1 MAFRMEQ
8 IGRYRITGELGRG
21 AMGVVY
27 RAEDP
32 SIGRT
37 VAIKTIRLAEAASD
51 QERQFLRDR
60 LFREARS
67 AGILSHPG
75 IVTIY
80 DIQESDGVCYV
91 FMEYVD
97 GPTLEKLMSG
107 EKPIHKELLFHI
119 LDDAAASLDYAH
131 SRGIVHRDIKP
142 ANIMLTSNGAVKIT
156 DFGVAKFTS
165 QQATNTGMVLGT
177 PSYMSPEQISDLA
190 VDGRA
195 DQFSLAVIAYQLL
208 TGERPFTGNTVPA
221 LMFKIVHEE
230 PIPPQRLNSTLG
242 AAVDVVI
249 RRALSKD
256 AKARFPNCEAFTK
269 ALHNACAARPNWKPV
284 RQGAIDE
291 QETVAEPAMM
301 VKQAAARPGKPATP
315 PAVPSRVLPPEQV
328 PASRKRSTVFAFLA
342 GFAVVGLMAAGL
354 NMLLFHNDT
363 PQQKP
368 EQAAPSVANNEAKPS
383 PMGPQAGRP
392 EPPPPPVEQTKPP
405 EEERPAQEEKA
416 PEAPPPVKVPEPA
429 AEPAPRKTP
438 AAVRKQEPQPQ
449 DAAVRVVT
457 SPPGVKI
464 MFDGQPKLICTSPCE
479 MTLPPGRHTLATI
492 AGGYREQQRIFMM
505 PDESSQVIVMER
517 AIGTVVIHT
526 TPPGA
531 TIFIDGRERTERT
544 PAQITLA
551 AGAHK
556 LALEKEGFHRQ
567 EQDIDIKDGSVT
579 NINLSWTR

>member
-97 GPTLEKLMSG
+97 GPTLEKLMGG
-107 EKPIHKELLFHI
+107 EKPIHKDLLLHI
-119 LDDAAASLDYAH
+119 LDDAAAALDYAH
-131 SRGIVHRDIKP
+131 GRGIVHRDIKP

-177 PSYMSPEQISDLA
+177 PSYMPPEQISDLT

-208 TGERPFTGNTVPA
+208 TGERPFTGNTAPA

-242 AAVDVVI
+242 AAVDVVV

-256 AKARFPNCEAFTK
+256 PKARFPNCEAFTK
-269 ALHNACAARPNWKPV
+269 ALRNACAARPNWKPV

-291 QETVAEPAMM
+291 QETVAEPAAA
-301 VKQAAARPGKPATP
+301 VQVAARPPKPATTA
-315 PAVPSRVLPPEQV
+315 AVPSRILPPEPV
-328 PASRKRSTVFAFLA
+328 PSGRKRSTMVAFLA

-354 NMLLFHNDT
+354 NMLLFHNDS
-363 PQQKP
+363 PPRKS
-368 EQAAPSVANNEAKPS
+368 EQVIPPANDEAKPS
-383 PMGPQAGRP
+383 PVGPAAGRP

-405 EEERPAQEEKA
+405 EEEKPAREEKA
-416 PEAPPPVKVPEPA
+416 PEAAPEVKVPAPA
-429 AEPAPRKTP
+429 EEPAPRKAP
-438 AAVRKQEPQPQ
+438 AAVRKQEPQPR
-449 DAAVRVVT
+449 DATVRVVT

-464 MFDGQPKLICTSPCE
+464 MFDGQPHLMCTTPCE
-479 MTLPPGRHTLATI
+479 MTLPPGRHTLATV
-492 AGGYREQQRIFMM
+492 GSGYREQQRIFMM
-505 PDESSQVIVMER
+505 PEESSQVIVMER

-531 TIFIDGRERTERT
+531 TIFVDGRERPERT
-544 PAQITLA
+544 PAQITLP

-556 LALEKEGFHRQ
+556 LALVKEGLRRQ

>member
-1 MAFRMEQ
+1 MYSTFPPGAGCYNKMAFRMEQ

-37 VAIKTIRLAEAASD
+37 VAIKTIRLADAASD

-97 GPTLEKLMSG
+97 GPTLEKLMAG
-107 EKPIHKELLFHI
+107 EKPIHKDLLFHI
-119 LDDAAASLDYAH
+119 LDNAAASLDYAH

-256 AKARFPNCEAFTK
+256 SKARFPNCEAFTK
-269 ALHNACAARPNWKPV
+269 ALRNACSARPNWKPV

-291 QETVAEPAMM
+291 QETVAEPATV
-301 VKQAAARPGKPATP
+301 VKQAAARPPKPAAPT
-315 PAVPSRVLPPEQV
+315 AVPSRILPPEPV
-328 PASRKRSTVFAFLA
+328 PSGRKRTTVVAFLA

-354 NMLLFHNDT
+354 NMLLFHNDS
-363 PQQKP
+363 PRMKP
-368 EQAAPSVANNEAKPS
+368 EQAVPPAAANDEAKPS
-383 PMGPQAGRP
+383 PVGPVAGRP

-405 EEERPAQEEKA
+405 EEEKPVQEEKA
-416 PEAPPPVKVPEPA
+416 PEADPQVKVPEPA
-429 AEPAPRKTP
+429 PRKTA
-438 AAVRKQEPQPQ
+438 AAVRKQEPQPR
-449 DAAVRVVT
+449 DATVRVVT

-464 MFDGQPKLICTSPCE
+464 MFDGQPHLMCTTPCE
-479 MTLPPGRHTLATI
+479 MTLPPGRH
-492 AGGYREQQRIFMM
+492 
-505 PDESSQVIVMER
+505 
-517 AIGTVVIHT
+517 
-526 TPPGA
+526 
-531 TIFIDGRERTERT
+531 
-544 PAQITLA
+544 
-551 AGAHK
+551 
-556 LALEKEGFHRQ
+556 
-567 EQDIDIKDGSVT
+567 
-579 NINLSWTR
+579 

>member
-1 MAFRMEQ
+1 MVCVNSIVPARWTGEAGCYNKMAFRMEQ

-37 VAIKTIRLAEAASD
+37 VAIKTIRLSEAASD
-51 QERQFLRDR
+51 EERQFLRDR

-80 DIQESDGVCYV
+80 DIQESEGVCYV

-97 GPTLEKLMSG
+97 GPTLERLMA
-107 EKPIHKELLFHI
+107 ERPVDKRLLFHI
-119 LDDAAASLDYAH
+119 LDKAAAALDYAH
-131 SRGIVHRDIKP
+131 SSGIVHRDIKP
-142 ANIMLTSNGAVKIT
+142 ANIMLTSAGAVKIT

-165 QQATNTGMVLGT
+165 QQATSTGMVLGT
-177 PSYMSPEQISDLA
+177 PSYMPPEQISDLP

-230 PIPPQRLNSTLG
+230 PISPQRLNSTLG

-249 RRALSKD
+249 RRGLNKD
-256 AKARFPNCEAFTK
+256 PKARFPNCEAFVK
-269 ALHNACAARPNWKPV
+269 ALRNACEARPNWQPA
-284 RQGAIDE
+284 RQGVIDE
-291 QETVAEPAMM
+291 QETVAEPARAA
-301 VKQAAARPGKPATP
+301 KPAGAAAAAPRGMEPVPTRRRRPP
-315 PAVPSRVLPPEQV
+315 
-328 PASRKRSTVFAFLA
+328 VFAFLA

-354 NMLLFHNDT
+354 NMLLYRNDSAR
-363 PQQKP
+363 KAE
-368 EQAAPSVANNEAKPS
+368 EQPVPMAVNDETKPS
-383 PMGPQAGRP
+383 AMGPAAARP
-392 EPPPPPVEQTKPP
+392 EPEPPPVEQTKPP
-405 EEERPAQEEKA
+405 VEEK
-416 PEAPPPVKVPEPA
+416 PA
-429 AEPAPRKTP
+429 TAEAEPAPRKTP
-438 AAVRKQEPQPQ
+438 VREEAQAAE
-449 DAAVRVVT
+449 AAVRVVT
-457 SPPGVKI
+457 SPPGIKV
-464 MFDGQPKLICTSPCE
+464 MFDGQPNLMCTTPCE
-479 MTLPPGRHTLATI
+479 MTLAAGRHTLATV
-492 AGGYREQQRIFMM
+492 ASGYREQQRIFLM
-505 PDESSQVIVMER
+505 PEENSQVMVMER
-517 AIGTVVIHT
+517 ATGTVVIQT

-531 TIFIDGRERTERT
+531 AIFIDGRERPEKT
-544 PAQITLA
+544 PAQITLQ

-556 LALEKEGFHRQ
+556 LALVKDGFHRQ
-567 EQDIDIKDGSVT
+567 EQDIEIKDGSVT